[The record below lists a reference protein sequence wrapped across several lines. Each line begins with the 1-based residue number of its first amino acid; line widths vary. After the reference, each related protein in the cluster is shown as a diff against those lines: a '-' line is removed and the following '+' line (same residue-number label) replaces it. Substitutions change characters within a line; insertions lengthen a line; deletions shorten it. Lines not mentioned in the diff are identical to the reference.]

1 MFSSLSNL
9 EKAKKNHRI
18 FRWLTGISVSDFQ
31 NLIPLF
37 SLCVEQFL
45 LEKRAQKQELW
56 HVYERALGGWPKW
69 LLATTEEQLFFIL
82 AYVRLYLTFEMMGF
96 FWNGTSKWRTHD
108 WVMQYLPI
116 LESALWKKQVLPKRK
131 IGNIEDFIREFPD
144 LKEFFLDG
152 SERRIQ
158 RPKKGKIQEKYY
170 SGKKKTHTVKNG
182 VIGDKKK
189 RILFLSETVEWKKH
203 DSPILEEMWLECL
216 SHVKHMLGFGD
227 TAFVKFKEI
236 LTPKKATK
244 LHPLTSEEKEMN
256 RQISQIR
263 VKIEHT
269 FSYSGW
275 KRFCMVRDPLRS
287 RIYGNFQTVEM
298 NFKDMV
304 GIVAAWLHNLALG

>member
-9 EKAKKNHRI
+9 EKAQKNPRI
-18 FRWLTGISVSDFQ
+18 FRWLTGISLSDFQ
-31 NLIPLF
+31 NLVPVFSICVQEALF
-37 SLCVEQFL
+37 AKRSAKEQ
-45 LEKRAQKQELW
+45 EW
-56 HVYERALGGWPKW
+56 HIFERIIGGWPKW
-69 LLATTEEQLFFIL
+69 LLATPEEQLFFIL

-108 WVMQYLPI
+108 WVMKYL
-116 LESALWKKQVLPKRK
+116 LVLQATLWRKLMLPKRK

-144 LKEFFLDG
+144 LKDFFLDG
-152 SERRIQ
+152 SERKIQ
-158 RPKKGKIQEKYY
+158 RPKKWKIQEKYY
-170 SGKKKTHTVKNG
+170 SGKKKAHTVKNG
-182 VIGDKKK
+182 VIADKKK

-203 DSPILEEMWLECL
+203 DSPILEEMGIEWL
-216 SHVKHMLGFGD
+216 SQVKEMLGYGD

-244 LHPLTSEEKEMN
+244 LHPLTPEDKEMN

-263 VKIEHT
+263 VIIEHT

-275 KRFCMVRDPLRS
+275 KRFCIVRDPLRN
-287 RIYGNFQTVEM
+287 RIYGNFQTVKM

-304 GIVAAWLHNLALG
+304 GLISAWLHNLSLG